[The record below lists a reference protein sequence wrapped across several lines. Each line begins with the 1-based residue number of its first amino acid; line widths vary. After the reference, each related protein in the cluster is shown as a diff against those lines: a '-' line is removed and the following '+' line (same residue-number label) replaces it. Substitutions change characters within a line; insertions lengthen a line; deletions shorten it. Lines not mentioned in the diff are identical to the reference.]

1 MTDETTL
8 KLARIMIVDDEDAVV
23 RRITEVLQAAEYEN
37 VVGTSNPVEA
47 VTLFVKVEPDLLIL
61 DLEMPQLDG
70 FGVIE
75 RIRPFIEEGAD
86 RPILALAGNDASAA
100 LKRRSISAGARDLV
114 LKPVEDT
121 ELLARVR
128 NLIEIRLLNLL
139 LAGDGQRIEFL
150 ADDVARMRTRALED
164 VQRELLTRLAMTGE
178 FKGTINI
185 EHPEG
190 VSLLSSILAKA
201 MGMPDD
207 QADLIGRAA
216 LVHDLGKIGIPEEVW
231 AKPAPLTPEEYEH
244 VKTHTEI
251 GSAILAEGRS
261 PLLWLAEE
269 IAGTHH
275 ERWDGE
281 GYLGMKGQE
290 IPLASRIVAVADAY
304 EALTHNRPHR
314 SALPADEAVEEIK
327 RQAGKQFDPA
337 IVEAFLKGRGE

>member
-8 KLARIMIVDDEDAVV
+8 KLARIMIIDDEDAVV
-23 RRITEVLQAAEYEN
+23 RRLTEVLEAAEYEN
-37 VVGTSNPVEA
+37 VVGTSDPVEA
-47 VTLFVKVEPDLLIL
+47 VAQYVKLEPDLLIL
-61 DLEMPQLDG
+61 DLEMPKLDG

-75 RIRPFIEEGAD
+75 RIRPFTEEGAE
-86 RPILALAGNDASAA
+86 RPILALAAKDASAA
-100 LKRRSISAGARDLV
+100 LRRRCISAGARDVV
-114 LKPVEDT
+114 LKPIDDT

-128 NLIEIRLLNLL
+128 NLLEIRLLNLL
-139 LAGDGQRIEFL
+139 LAGDGERIAVM
-150 ADDVARMRTRALED
+150 ADDVARQRTRALES
-164 VQRELLTRLAMTGE
+164 VQRELLTRLAMAGE

-190 VSLLSSILAKA
+190 VSLMASILARA
-201 MGMPDD
+201 MGLGED

-231 AKPAPLTPEEYEH
+231 TKPAKLTPEEYAH

-281 GYLGMKGQE
+281 GYLGMKGEE
-290 IPLASRIVAVADAY
+290 IPLASRIVAVADAW
-304 EALTHNRPHR
+304 EALTHDRPHR
-314 SALPADEAVEEIK
+314 PALPAEEAVEEIK
-327 RQAGKQFDPA
+327 RQSGKQFDPGV
-337 IVEAFLKGRGE
+337 VEAFLKGREP